1 MALTSDRIETFVKE
15 AAERR
20 RLTLRQLAAKAS
32 ISPDTL
38 YRLMRGEAKSV
49 GIVTIYRLAR
59 GLGVAPIALLR
70 VMFHDIELGPATQ
83 LPVDEPGDHAA
94 FVSDLTYAD
103 GAVVMAGQRFEKR
116 WLLQNTGSVSW
127 QNRKLRCMDHEIVV
141 ARKGADGTLIQL
153 FIPWLKATQSEIVIA
168 DTNPGGT
175 VEIAV
180 EFTAPV
186 LPCDT
191 LSSWKMVAE
200 DGTLC
205 FPEHSGIWCRVSVMA
220 V

>member
-1 MALTSDRIETFVKE
+1 MALSSDRIDTFVKE
-15 AAERR
+15 ASERR
-20 RLTLRQLAAKAS
+20 GLTLRQLALAAS

-83 LPVDEPGDHAA
+83 LPVEVQGDHVA

-116 WLLQNTGSVSW
+116 WLLQNTGTVSW
-127 QNRKLRCMDHEIVV
+127 RNRILRCMDHEIVV

-153 FIPWLKATQSEIVIA
+153 FAPGLKATQSEIVIA

-180 EFTAPV
+180 EFTAPL

-191 LSSWKMVAE
+191 LSSWKMVTA

>member
-1 MALTSDRIETFVKE
+1 MALSSDRIESFVKE

-20 RLTLRQLAAKAS
+20 GLTMRKLAAIAH
-32 ISPDTL
+32 ISPDTM

-59 GLGVAPIALLR
+59 GLGVAPIELVRA
-70 VMFHDIELGPATQ
+70 MFHDIDLGPATS
-83 LPVDEPGDHAA
+83 LPVEAPGDHAA

-116 WLLQNTGSVSW
+116 WLLQNTGSISW
-127 QNRKLRCMDHEIVV
+127 RNRRLRCMDHEIVV
-141 ARKGADGTLIQL
+141 ARRRADGALVEL
-153 FIPWLKATQSEIVIA
+153 FAPGLTATRPEVIIS
-168 DTNPGGT
+168 DTKPGET

-180 EFTAPV
+180 EFTAPL

-191 LSSWKMVAE
+191 LSSWKMVKT
-200 DGTLC
+200 DGELC